1 MMKRTIAAILTAI
14 LLFAAIPAAQAAGTD
29 YTVRIPGGE
38 TSAYMTEI
46 DGEDA
51 LRVDVYFDGVTDA
64 KLLTALSF
72 DLGFPSAKLM
82 YVTDSQSLGVNSIY
96 AVDASG
102 RTVGDRS
109 LIVNANNAAKGRLR
123 FVLAS
128 DYGCRIRKDKPLIS
142 LYFYPMSGQTEGTT
156 FTFSLTGEIEA
167 ESVRMSDQT
176 GDADY
181 TRRTVGADLTP
192 YTLSESTVG
201 EEIDAEIVFASGAVS
216 YLGSM
221 PYVIRTG
228 KPQTPRVTVRN
239 KETGKTVDS
248 SYYRLSY
255 QNNTEAG
262 TAYVIAAFRNGY
274 AGKVTRTFKIYL
286 PATETTY
293 AENVEDGVRLTW
305 KAVTGARGY
314 VIYRRAWNRQSAGW
328 TSFERWNNTTR
339 TTWVDTNV
347 YAGTRYQYGVK
358 AYPFDPMDNYNLGIV
373 GPLKTTVR
381 ITTRTLED
389 VVPGRACISVRWS
402 GSKNF
407 TGYQIQY
414 ATDINFKENAKD
426 IKISDPKTYETVLY
440 GLSSRKVYYVRIRS
454 YQVFE
459 GMNYYGQWS
468 NVLFTKTT

>member
-1 MMKRTIAAILTAI
+1 MTKRTIAAILTAI
-14 LLFAAIPAAQAAGTD
+14 LLFAVLPAAWAAEND

-38 TSAYMTEI
+38 TSGYMTEL
-46 DGEDA
+46 DGESA
-51 LRVDVYFDGVTDA
+51 LRVDVFFEGVTDA

-72 DLGFPSAKLM
+72 DLGFEAEKLM
-82 YVTDSQSLGVNSIY
+82 FAADSQSLGVNSIY

-128 DYGCRIRKDKPLIS
+128 DYGCRIRNNKPLIS
-142 LYFYPMSGQTEGTT
+142 LYFYPMAGQEAGTT
-156 FTFSLTGEIEA
+156 FTFTLCGEIEA

-181 TRRTVGADLTP
+181 TMRTVGADLTP
-192 YTLSESTVG
+192 YRLSESTIG
-201 EEIDAEIVFASGAVS
+201 EKIDAEIVFDPGSVS
-216 YLGSM
+216 YIGST

-228 KPQTPRVTVRN
+228 KAQTPRVTVRN
-239 KETGKTVDS
+239 KETGETVNP

-255 QNNTEAG
+255 QSNTEAG

-274 AGKVTRTFKIYL
+274 AGKTTKTFKIYL

-293 AENVEDGVRLTW
+293 VENVQDGVRVTW
-305 KAVTGARGY
+305 KSVPGAKGY

-347 YAGTRYQYGVK
+347 YAGTRYQYGIK
-358 AYPFDPMDNYNLGIV
+358 AYPADPMDNYNLGIV

-381 ITTRTLED
+381 ITTRTLNS
-389 VVPGRACISVRWS
+389 VTPGPGRITVKWS

-454 YQVFE
+454 YQIFE

-468 NVLFTKTT
+468 NVLFSKTT

>member
-1 MMKRTIAAILTAI
+1 MKRTIVAILAVI
-14 LLFAAIPAAQAAGTD
+14 LLLAVLPAAQAAGID
-29 YTVRIPGGE
+29 YTVVIHGGE
-38 TSAYMTEI
+38 TSDFMTGI
-46 DGEDA
+46 DGESA
-51 LRVDVYFDGVTDA
+51 LRVDVFFEGVNDDR
-64 KLLTALSF
+64 LLTALSF
-72 DLGFPSAKLM
+72 DLGFEAEKLQ

-96 AVDASG
+96 AVDADG
-102 RTVGDRS
+102 WTVADRT
-109 LIVNANNAAKGRLR
+109 LIVNANNALKGSLR

-128 DYGCRIRKDKPLIS
+128 DYGCRIRENEPLIS
-142 LYFYPMSGQTEGTT
+142 LYFYPMAGLEAGTT
-156 FTFSLTGEIEA
+156 LTFRLGGETEA

-176 GDADY
+176 GGADY
-181 TRRTVGADLTP
+181 TKRSVGADLKP
-192 YTLSESTVG
+192 YTLSEGTIG
-201 EEIDAEIVFASGAVS
+201 EEIDAEIAFVPGAVS
-216 YLGSM
+216 YLGST

-228 KPQTPRVTVRN
+228 KPQMPSVTVRN
-239 KETGKTVDS
+239 KETGETVDPW
-248 SYYRLSY
+248 YYRLSY

-274 AGKVTRTFKIYL
+274 AGQVTRTFKIYL

-293 AENVEDGVRLTW
+293 VENMQDGVRVMW
-305 KAVTGARGY
+305 KAVPGAKGY

-328 TSFERWNNTTR
+328 TSFERWNNTTQ
-339 TTWVDTNV
+339 TTWTDTKV

-358 AYPFDPMDNYNLGIV
+358 AYPLNPMDNYNLGIV

-381 ITTRTLED
+381 ITTRTLNS
-389 VVPGRACISVRWS
+389 VTPGPGRITVKWS

-414 ATDINFKENAKD
+414 ATDINFKQNAKD
-426 IKISDPKTYETVLY
+426 LKISDPKTYETVLY